1 MFHSICI
8 SLVPAC
14 SVLSQ
19 QVKRRDTDAC
29 SLQRV
34 EATALLRNA
43 AFPSALW
50 GSGRHV
56 STRACQCYYKV
67 NKSTITLTSA
77 VLLAGFTR
85 SNLAAAVVMTLISF
99 SSPRVQWVQY
109 HLLLLR
115 SPDLSTEIEIQCISK
130 RWTRCQSQGSRE
142 ALTHLF

>member
-1 MFHSICI
+1 MFHSVCI
-8 SLVPAC
+8 SLVPTC

-19 QVKRRDTDAC
+19 QVKRRGTDAC

-50 GSGRHV
+50 GSGRRV
-56 STRACQCYYKV
+56 STWACQCYYRV
-67 NKSTITLTSA
+67 NKPKITLASA

-85 SNLAAAVVMTLISF
+85 SNLIAALVMIPISF

-109 HLLLLR
+109 HLLLLH

-130 RWTRCQSQGSRE
+130 RWTQFQSQGSRE